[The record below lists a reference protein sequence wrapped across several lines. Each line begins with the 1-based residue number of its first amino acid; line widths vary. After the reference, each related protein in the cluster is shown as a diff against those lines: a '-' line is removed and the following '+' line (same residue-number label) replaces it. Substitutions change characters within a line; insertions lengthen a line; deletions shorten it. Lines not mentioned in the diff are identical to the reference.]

1 MHTTLASASAKKK
14 GGSEIYY
21 LHSLVTSNNHFNN
34 MGLGYN
40 VAAAGSQRT
49 ERALQP
55 VRASKRDHTFETWT
69 LNVCDACETHNSIKI
84 LYFSMFRNHVS
95 LIGTYVPIGGIGITG
110 SVSYTHLTL
119 PTILLV

>member
-1 MHTTLASASAKKK
+1 MCTVQFRQKLGFALQ
-14 GGSEIYY
+14 GGLPGI
-21 LHSLVTSNNHFNN
+21 NGR
-34 MGLGYN
+34 GLRYN

-84 LYFSMFRNHVS
+84 LYFSMFRNHVTLS
-95 LIGTYVPIGGIGITG
+95 VG
-110 SVSYTHLTL
+110 SH
-119 PTILLV
+119 